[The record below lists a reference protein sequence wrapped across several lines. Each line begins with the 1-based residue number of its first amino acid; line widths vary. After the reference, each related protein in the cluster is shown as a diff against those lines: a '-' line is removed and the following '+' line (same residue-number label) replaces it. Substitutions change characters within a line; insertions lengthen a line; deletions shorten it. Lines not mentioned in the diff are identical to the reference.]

1 MRPHRSDDARLH
13 AWASTGLAIVIV
25 ALVGGGWATSRVGAG
40 RSGPDVNLDEM
51 EAIEASI
58 AYKKAAPEKQ
68 PQKKKRAPDPVVDP
82 LGVSRDAD
90 KPVEDKPDEPKSKP
104 EETDPDWKKF
114 QRDNEDEDLDVG
126 KPVDDPGVFDPNA
139 PPGWADETKGD
150 PYFQKLLA
158 DLRDGWEYPEML
170 SATGVPV
177 GCMRLERDGSV
188 SDTLFKQQS
197 GNSELDDSVERALKA
212 LEKKRKKDPPP
223 VPEHLL
229 KHTTRWICFKF
240 EV

>member
-1 MRPHRSDDARLH
+1 MPPRQSDADLH
-13 AWASTGLAIVIV
+13 AWASVGLALVIGGLI
-25 ALVGGGWATSRVGAG
+25 AGGWATLPATSG
-40 RSGPDVNLDEM
+40 SNGPDVNLDDM

-68 PQKKKRAPDPVVDP
+68 PQKKMRAPDPEVTP
-82 LGVSRDAD
+82 EGVSRDEN
-90 KPVEDKPDEPKSKP
+90 KLPEPPKPDEQKKSD
-104 EETDPDWKKF
+104 ETSPDWKKF
-114 QRDNEDEDLDVG
+114 QRNDNEDLDVG

-150 PYFQKLLA
+150 PYFQQLIA
-158 DLRDGWEYPEML
+158 ELREGWEYPEML
-170 SATGVPV
+170 KAEGVPV
-177 GCMRLERDGSV
+177 GCMRLERNGSV
-188 SDTLFKQQS
+188 SDTLFKQKS
-197 GNSELDDSVERALKA
+197 GNDELDDSVERALKV